1 MEVVPKYAASV
12 ILIRKNFE
20 ETADT
25 DFEILLIKR
34 SETMKFLGGF
44 HAFPGGKIKD
54 DDYIERNLKR
64 CRGRNIN
71 QAYNILLNQKTSF
84 KEKKIALS
92 FWIAAIRE
100 VFEEVGILIAYKGDQ
115 LVDLSNKSEISR
127 YQEHREKLIK
137 NKISMLEI
145 MEMED
150 LFYAVDKLH
159 YFRHFITPPLA
170 PIRFDTRFFLTKLP
184 EGQQRIDPD
193 YKEIADYEWLT
204 PKASLKKY
212 RKKEIKIIPPQ
223 YACLRGLM
231 NKNQIKELERCH
243 LI

>member
-1 MEVVPKYAASV
+1 MEVIPKYAASV
-12 ILIRKNFE
+12 ILIRNFK
-20 ETADT
+20 ETADAY
-25 DFEILLIKR
+25 FEVLLIKR

-54 DDYIERNLKR
+54 DDYSERNLKR

-100 VFEEVGILIAYKGDQ
+100 VFEEVGILIAYKDDK
-115 LVDLSNKSEISR
+115 LIDFSNESEISR
-127 YQEHREKLIK
+127 YQEYRDKLIK
-137 NKISMLEI
+137 NEISMLEI
-145 MEMED
+145 METED

-170 PIRFDTRFFLTKLP
+170 PMRFDTRFFLTKLP
-184 EGQQRIDPD
+184 NAQQRIEPD
-193 YKEIADYEWLT
+193 YKEIVDYEWLT
-204 PKASLKKY
+204 PKNSLKKY

-231 NKNQIKELERCH
+231 NKNQIRELEKCH